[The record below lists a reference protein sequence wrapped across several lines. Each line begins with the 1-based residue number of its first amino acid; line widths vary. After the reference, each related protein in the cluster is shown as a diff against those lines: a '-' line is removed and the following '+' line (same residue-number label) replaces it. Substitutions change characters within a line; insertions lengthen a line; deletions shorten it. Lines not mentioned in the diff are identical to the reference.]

1 MNDLAPRLA
10 RTSRRRSDRR
20 PLSSLEQRGWDMTAL
35 VPERAVIDASVVL
48 DGELVV
54 FGSDGKPS
62 QPRLCRRIL
71 AGDRSVPIVF
81 VAFDVPARS
90 TTEPYRERRR
100 RLEALDLC
108 LPDVHVTGARY
119 RDEAFECGRALPP
132 PCGKLAKLPLSP
144 ATRRG
149 LVWKVACNS
158 VESIDGTLSAIH
170 LRLNRVGTFTI
181 RIDGTSYRPD
191 ASSRAASAERVGNR
205 AADRSRRRHSA
216 APPTWRSITAARVRG
231 APGR

>member
-1 MNDLAPRLA
+1 
-10 RTSRRRSDRR
+10 
-20 PLSSLEQRGWDMTAL
+20 MTAL

-119 RDEAFECGRALPP
+119 RDEAFECGRALPHR
-132 PCGKLAKLPLSP
+132 A
-144 ATRRG
+144 
-149 LVWKVACNS
+149 
-158 VESIDGTLSAIH
+158 
-170 LRLNRVGTFTI
+170 
-181 RIDGTSYRPD
+181 
-191 ASSRAASAERVGNR
+191 ASSRSSPSVQPRVAASCG
-205 AADRSRRRHSA
+205 RSRATRLNPSTVRC
-216 APPTWRSITAARVRG
+216 PRSTCG
-231 APGR
+231 

>member
-81 VAFDVPARS
+81 VAF
-90 TTEPYRERRR
+90 ER

-119 RDEAFECGRALPP
+119 RDEAFECGRALPHR
-132 PCGKLAKLPLSP
+132 AASSRSSP
-144 ATRRG
+144 SVQPRVAAS
-149 LVWKVACNS
+149 WKVACNS

-170 LRLNRVGTFTI
+170 LRLNRLGTFTI

>member
-1 MNDLAPRLA
+1 M
-10 RTSRRRSDRR
+10 
-20 PLSSLEQRGWDMTAL
+20 EQRGWDMTAL

-149 LVWKVACNS
+149 LV
-158 VESIDGTLSAIH
+158 EG
-170 LRLNRVGTFTI
+170 RVQLG
-181 RIDGTSYRPD
+181 
-191 ASSRAASAERVGNR
+191 
-205 AADRSRRRHSA
+205 
-216 APPTWRSITAARVRG
+216 
-231 APGR
+231 